1 PLLEDDLVRF
11 SGHLPADYLV
21 KGLKLRWFFK
31 EALRD
36 LLPEEIINKKKH
48 GFGLP
53 FGPWSVSHAP
63 LRELV
68 GDSLSALTRRGW
80 VRKDYLDNILH
91 HQQYTHAGYYGIMI
105 WVAMILEQWL
115 EAHNH

>member
-1 PLLEDDLVRF
+1 M
-11 SGHLPADYLV
+11 
-21 KGLKLRWFFK
+21 KLRWFFK

-36 LLPEEIINKKKH
+36 LLPEQIINKTKH

-53 FGPWSVSHAP
+53 FGPWSVSHGP

-80 VRKDYLDNILH
+80 VRKTYLDQHSAPSAEYSCQLLRH
-91 HQQYTHAGYYGIMI
+91 HDLGRDDTGAVAGGPRALNQLIARI
-105 WVAMILEQWL
+105 FL
-115 EAHNH
+115 